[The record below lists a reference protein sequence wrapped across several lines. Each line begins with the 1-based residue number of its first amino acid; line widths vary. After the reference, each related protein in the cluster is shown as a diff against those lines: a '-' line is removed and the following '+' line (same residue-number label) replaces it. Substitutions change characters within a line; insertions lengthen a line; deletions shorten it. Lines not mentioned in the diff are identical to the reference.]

1 MIRKPSIFISILLL
15 LLLNAPIYGQTL
27 QLSIDSCYSMAK
39 QNYPLIKKQDLIV
52 KSSRYSL
59 ENASKLYLPQLAV
72 NGQATYQSQTISFSD
87 ALPSIPGISFPNI
100 DKDQYKIQAELSQ
113 AIYDGGVTRHQKA
126 LILANEQ
133 IQQQSLEVNL
143 SSLKDRVTQIY
154 FSLLLISEQLKQNEI
169 RKSDLQGA
177 LDKVNAAYA
186 NGTAYRSNVD
196 ELKAA
201 IINSDM
207 TAITFRANRKA
218 FMDMLALLIGQP
230 VDENT
235 VLILP
240 EQLPAAPGIN
250 RPELKYFDLQKKIFD
265 IQEHQLRSAYTPRLS
280 AFAQGAYG
288 RPTLNIIKNEFGPW
302 WVAGIRLNWSLGSL
316 YSVNNNK
323 RLLEIKRHDLDID
336 KETFLFN
343 TRFTLNQQNA
353 DIKKYSDLLEQDNA
367 VIELLAAVVQSAK
380 AQLDNGV
387 ITVHEY
393 IAKLNEHNLAKQAR
407 IVHNIQL
414 LQAQYNFKNTSGN

>member
-1 MIRKPSIFISILLL
+1 MITVLNKVTCVLFLL
-15 LLLNAPIYGQTL
+15 APLIPHAQPK
-27 QLSIDSCYSMAK
+27 QLTIDSCYSMAK
-39 QNYPLIKKQDLIV
+39 RNYPLIKKQGLIAR
-52 KSSRYSL
+52 SSRYSL
-59 ENASKLYLPQLAV
+59 ENATKLYLPQLTV

-87 ALPSIPGISFPNI
+87 ALPSIPGVAFPTI

-113 AIYDGGVTRHQKA
+113 AIYDGGVTRYQKA

-143 SSLKDRVTQIY
+143 NSLKDRVTQIY
-154 FSLLLISEQLKQNEI
+154 FSVLLINEQLKQNEI

-218 FMDMLALLIGQP
+218 FMDMLALLIGQA
-230 VDENT
+230 VDEST

-240 EQLPAAPGIN
+240 EQLPPAPGID
-250 RPELKYFDLQKKIFD
+250 RPELKYFDLQKKSFD
-265 IQEHQLRSAYTPRLS
+265 IQEHQLRSVYTPRLS
-280 AFAQGAYG
+280 AFVQGAYG

-302 WVAGIRLNWSLGSL
+302 WIAGIRLNWSLGSL
-316 YSVNNNK
+316 YSLNNNK
-323 RLLEIKRHDLDID
+323 RLLEIKRQNLDID

-343 TRFTLNQQNA
+343 TRITLTQQNA
-353 DIKKYSDLLEQDNA
+353 DIQKYSDLLEQDNA
-367 VIELLAAVVQSAK
+367 AIELLTAVVQSAK

-393 IAKLNEHNLAKQAR
+393 IAKLNEENLAKQTR

-414 LQAQYNFKNTSGN
+414 LEAQYNFKNTSGN